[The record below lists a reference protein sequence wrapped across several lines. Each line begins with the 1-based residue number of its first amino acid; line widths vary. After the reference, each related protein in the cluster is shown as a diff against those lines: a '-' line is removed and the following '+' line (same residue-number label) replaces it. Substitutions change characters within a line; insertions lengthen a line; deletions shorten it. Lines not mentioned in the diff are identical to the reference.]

1 MANLIDEQQLGT
13 LGVRR
18 IAIDTDPEELVL
30 PAETEKRLGWIAG
43 WLSQPP
49 FIFREWG
56 LSRYVDGGLRALF
69 RGDSGTGKTMA
80 AVALAKSSGL
90 ELYRVDLSHVFSNYT
105 GDTEKNLDR
114 TFKAAEEAGA
124 ILMFDEADALMGKR
138 TQVHDAHDRYA
149 NVEVAYLLQRLETFP
164 GLAILASNLRG
175 NLDQAILGRI
185 DVLVDFP
192 KPDAKAREAI
202 WGKLLNA
209 VKLDKADKIDL
220 ARLARH
226 ELSGAEILR
235 AVRMASLLAAGEEM
249 PLDMAH
255 LEAAALERVEM
266 RS

>member
-1 MANLIDEQQLGT
+1 MANLIDEQQLGS

-49 FIFREWG
+49 FIFRDWG

-80 AVALAKSSGL
+80 AVALAKSAGL
-90 ELYRVDLSHVFSNYT
+90 ELYRIDLGRVVSKNI
-105 GDTEKNLDR
+105 GETEKNLDR
-114 TFKAAEEAGA
+114 AFKAAEEAGA
-124 ILMFDEADALMGKR
+124 ILMFDEADALMAKR
-138 TQVHDAHDRYA
+138 TQVSDAHDRYA
-149 NVEVAYLLQRLETFP
+149 NTEVAYLLQRLESFP
-164 GLAILASNLRG
+164 GLAILASNRRDG
-175 NLDQAILGRI
+175 FDQAILGRI

-192 KPDAKAREAI
+192 MPDAAAREAI
-202 WGKLLNA
+202 WGKLLGA
-209 VKLDKADKIDL
+209 VKLDKAEKIDL
-220 ARLARH
+220 AQLARH

-235 AVRMASLLAAGEEM
+235 AVRMASLLAAGEER

-255 LEAAALERVEM
+255 LETAAQERVEM
-266 RS
+266 RR